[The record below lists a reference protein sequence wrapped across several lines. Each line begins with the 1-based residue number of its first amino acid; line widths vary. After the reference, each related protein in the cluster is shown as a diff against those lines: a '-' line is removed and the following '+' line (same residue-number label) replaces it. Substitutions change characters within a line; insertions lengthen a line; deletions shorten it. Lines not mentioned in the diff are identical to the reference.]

1 MFKARKPRRYKC
13 PRPVDEQVCQDVLR
27 DVWDLNWA
35 PTEGFQEVP
44 PSPYID
50 FWGDCVQQTH
60 APNLKLDQ
68 RKVIVELVQILKS
81 GLGKTPPQLCRE
93 IQSRYQSDPGLMT
106 ALTDDEAWRA
116 FAFAARLWIHVS
128 APDSWRHSDLTLQ
141 DLINDL
147 IPKPKPPNPN
157 TDDRLEPGFSAEH
170 LTKVEGFHV
179 HWTDDIC
186 QHLELRGRS
195 LFVFRHSTWLAT
207 LERGAAP

>member
-1 MFKARKPRRYKC
+1 MKLKARQPRRYRC
-13 PRPVDEQVCQDVLR
+13 PRSVDKQACQHVLR

-35 PTEGFQEVP
+35 PTGGIQEVP
-44 PSPYID
+44 PSPYMD
-50 FWGDCVQQTH
+50 FWGDCVQQTNN
-60 APNLKLDQ
+60 ANLKLDQ
-68 RKVIVELVQILKS
+68 RKVVVDLVQILKS
-81 GLGKTPPQLCRE
+81 GLRKTLRQLCKE

-106 ALTDDEAWRA
+106 TMTDDEAWRA

-147 IPKPKPPNPN
+147 MPKPPNTD

-170 LTKVEGFHV
+170 LTKAGGFHV

-186 QHLELRGRS
+186 QHLELHNRS

-207 LERGAAP
+207 LESCPAS